1 MMMSDFTE
9 EDKNEQLKIKS
20 RTLAKRQKN
29 RLLAKSQKKK
39 IYN

>member
-1 MMMSDFTE
+1 MMMSDFT

-29 RLLAKSQKKK
+29 QIAS
-39 IYN
+39 